1 MNFTILFVTLLAT
14 SFSLAA
20 ERGVI
25 QQMKGKRAIVQFEKD
40 IPFSVGQKVY
50 MNSEDG
56 TELGVRKEERNPLER
71 KNSITMAVDVYSMDI
86 ETKVSGTTTKTST
99 TAYSLTGR
107 YGWNMEQY
115 EFGPL
120 GEYTFSKPKGGNESS
135 RMAFGG
141 FFDYNLIPNKP
152 GEDFIFGAY
161 GEASIGSSKISNSN
175 KSITTATGGGFAK
188 WFFLS
193 PMLAFRANLYYSWEK
208 QGDNAQ
214 GFTTGVQLALSHY
227 F

>member
-1 MNFTILFVTLLAT
+1 MKSAIIFFSLLAS
-14 SFSLAA
+14 SFTLAS
-20 ERGVI
+20 ERAVI

-50 MNSEDG
+50 LTSEDG

-71 KNSITMAVDVYSMDI
+71 KNSISMAVDVYSMDV

-107 YGWNMEQY
+107 YGWNMAQY

-141 FFDYNLIPNKP
+141 FFDYNFIPNKP

-161 GEASIGSSKISNSN
+161 GEASIGSSKISDSN
-175 KSITTATGGGFAK
+175 KSITTATGGGFVK
-188 WFFLS
+188 WFVLS
-193 PMLAFRANLYYSWEK
+193 PMLAVRANLYYSWEK

-214 GFTTGVQLALSHY
+214 GYTTGLQLALNHY